1 LGGAWAP
8 ARAPRPARRALS
20 AAPRAQAAQQ
30 AQAEQMQGYMDTY
43 RDAFLFVDTAA
54 PGWRVLHLNQAAVD
68 KLGARPRAPG
78 CREPGA
84 ERPALG
90 RDWELDRW
98 LGARAGMDME
108 AVRGHAFWDLFCA
121 YEDTTRSR
129 VRPRPPRRRA
139 GRPRTAP
146 ALRLRVRAGGAQ
158 VSSAMLFDM
167 VAAGK
172 EFTIN
177 NAQWRHS
184 TDSAQHRLFTMVFR
198 WRLARSAPAACLGH

>member
-1 LGGAWAP
+1 
-8 ARAPRPARRALS
+8 
-20 AAPRAQAAQQ
+20 
-30 AQAEQMQGYMDTY
+30 MQGYMDTY

-198 WRLARSAPAACLGH
+198 WCPACSAPAACFGHL